1 MMKVRLVGDEQV
13 IAALRTL
20 GKDALVEIDAEAGR
34 AANDLLGAIK
44 MKLNGPV
51 LNVRTKAL
59 RDSMKVVRTGAGR
72 EVGTN
77 MVYGPPHEYGGVI
90 KPKKAKNLA
99 IPVGDLEGSPTK
111 HAKHALKFI
120 IAGGVKLL
128 IDAAGKAQYVLKP
141 FVNMPKR
148 PFMAPSLEEREP
160 IIMRRA
166 QEMLQRLIDKA
177 TGGGRKAS

>member
-13 IAALRTL
+13 IHALRTL
-20 GKDALVEIDAEAGR
+20 GKDALAEIDAEAGR

-59 RDSMKVVRTGAGR
+59 RDSMKVIRTGAGR

-77 MVYGPPHEYGGVI
+77 VVYGPIHEYGGVI

-111 HAKHALKFI
+111 HSGLYLVVSRASGLFLAN
-120 IAGGVKLL
+120 IAG
-128 IDAAGKAQYVLKP
+128 IQYVLKKS
-141 FVNMPKR
+141 VHMPKR

-177 TGGGRKAS
+177 SGGGRKAS

>member
-13 IAALRTL
+13 IHALRTL

-34 AANDLLGAIK
+34 AAEDLRGAIR
-44 MKLNGPV
+44 MKLTGQA
-51 LNVRTKAL
+51 LNVRSKLL
-59 RDSMKVVRTGAGR
+59 RNSIEVVRTGSGR

-77 MVYGPPHEYGGVI
+77 VVYGPIHEYGGRI
-90 KPKKAKNLA
+90 EPKNARNLS
-99 IPVGDLEGSPTK
+99 IPIGNLQGSPTK
-111 HAKHALKFI
+111 HKHNLKFI

-128 IDAAGKAQYVLKP
+128 LDAAGKAQYVLKP

-177 TGGGRKAS
+177 SGGGRKAS

>member
-13 IAALRTL
+13 IHALRTL
-20 GKDALVEIDAEAGR
+20 GKDALAEIDAEAGR
-34 AANDLLGAIK
+34 AAEDLRGAIR
-44 MKLNGPV
+44 MKLTGQV
-51 LNVRTKAL
+51 LNVRSKLL
-59 RDSMKVVRTGAGR
+59 RNSIEVVRTGSGR

-77 MVYGPPHEYGGVI
+77 VVYGPIHEYGGRI
-90 KPKKAKNLA
+90 EPKNARNLS
-99 IPVGDLEGSPTK
+99 IPIGNLQGSPTK
-111 HAKHALKFI
+111 HNLKFV

-128 IDAAGKAQYVLKP
+128 LDAAGKAQYVLKP

-148 PFMAPSLEEREP
+148 PFMQPSLEEREP

-177 TGGGRKAS
+177 SGGGRKAS